1 MKEHIN
7 KIILVVIITLS
18 VAATWLYT
26 NPGNVATDSGF
37 DTSYD
42 GGSGGYS
49 GGGSSWSSSG
59 DSSGLSNNDLE
70 EWKKLSTP
78 EKLLT
83 LMPLW
88 LHIIIGTLY
97 IYFGIYRD
105 SPRALSLNKNKAILR
120 SIFVPAALSPP
131 PILLMALYQ
140 SIFPDEAMPCL
151 LLLSWKAESPP
162 SHALLST
169 E

>member
-18 VAATWLYT
+18 VAATLLYA
-26 NPGNVATDSGF
+26 NPVDVATDSGF

-78 EKLLT
+78 ENTHAT
-83 LMPLW
+83 LAAY
-88 LHIIIGTLY
+88 H
-97 IYFGIYRD
+97 YRHFD
-105 SPRALSLNKNKAILR
+105 N
-120 SIFVPAALSPP
+120 IFWDIS
-131 PILLMALYQ
+131 
-140 SIFPDEAMPCL
+140 
-151 LLLSWKAESPP
+151 
-162 SHALLST
+162 
-169 E
+169 

>member
-1 MKEHIN
+1 MKKSFLN
-7 KIILVVIITLS
+7 KIRLAVILTLS
-18 VAATWLYT
+18 VAATWLYAK
-26 NPGNVATDSGF
+26 PVDVATDSGF

-83 LMPLW
+83 LMPL
-88 LHIIIGTLY
+88 
-97 IYFGIYRD
+97 
-105 SPRALSLNKNKAILR
+105 
-120 SIFVPAALSPP
+120 
-131 PILLMALYQ
+131 
-140 SIFPDEAMPCL
+140 
-151 LLLSWKAESPP
+151 
-162 SHALLST
+162 
-169 E
+169 